1 MTEAL
6 QAPAAPSAPV
16 IQSLAA
22 TPDLLA
28 LHAADPQRFFCL
40 LNSGAHAER
49 TGRYDILF
57 AEPRCI
63 GSAAVG
69 TPEAEALLAALDAD
83 PLEAAPGRSS
93 ELPFVGGCVFHLG
106 YEAAACFEPKLR
118 LPRPADEALPDITVW
133 SVDQAILVDVI
144 AGKAWCVAPDQASAA
159 ALAREAG
166 RPRKAVRPYAKGL
179 ASSSAESPQRYRDG
193 VAAVRDYLFAGD
205 AFQVNLSRGW
215 RLRLAEAASGA
226 SLHAAMRLQNAAP
239 FSALLHQ
246 DGASLVSA
254 SPERLV
260 RVVDGVIETRPIAGT
275 RRRGRDA
282 QEDVALCG
290 ELSRNPKERAE
301 HVMLI
306 DLERND
312 LGRICRAGSVRV
324 DELLAIE
331 HYASV
336 HHLVSNIRG
345 ALRADVGAAGI
356 LRAVFPGGTITG
368 CPKVRVM
375 EIIAEL
381 EGIGRGSY
389 TGSLGY
395 VSRNGRMDSSILIRS
410 LLARGD
416 DVRFRAGAGIV
427 ADSDPDA
434 ELAETEAKARGLL
447 SGLGA

>member
-1 MTEAL
+1 M
-6 QAPAAPSAPV
+6 
-16 IQSLAA
+16 IQPLAA
-22 TPDLLA
+22 VPDLLA
-28 LHAADPQRFFCL
+28 LHAGDPQRFFCL

-49 TGRYDILF
+49 TGRHDILF
-57 AEPRCI
+57 AEPRWL
-63 GSAAVG
+63 GSAMAG
-69 TPEAEALLAALDAD
+69 TAEAESLLAALDAES
-83 PLEAAPGRSS
+83 LQAGCA
-93 ELPFVGGCVFHLG
+93 ELQDIPFVGGCVFHLG
-106 YEAAACFEPKLR
+106 YEAAGSFEPKLR
-118 LPRPADEALPDITVW
+118 LPRPGREAFPDITVW
-133 SVDQAILVDVI
+133 AVDQAIVVDVI
-144 AGKAWCVAPDQASAA
+144 ADRAWCVAPDEASAA
-159 ALAREAG
+159 SLAREAE
-166 RPRKAVRPYAKGL
+166 RPRAAVHPYTEGL
-179 ASSSAESPQRYRDG
+179 ARTEAEAPQRYRDG
-193 VAAVRDYLFAGD
+193 VAAVLDYLLAGD

-215 RLRLAEAASGA
+215 HLRLAGPAGGAA
-226 SLHAAMRLQNAAP
+226 LHAAMRLQNAAP
-239 FSALLHQ
+239 FSALLHH

-260 RVVDGVIETRPIAGT
+260 RAVDGVVETRPIAGT

-282 QEDVALCG
+282 DEDAALCG

-312 LGRICRAGSVRV
+312 LGRICRAGSVQV

-345 ALRADVGAAGI
+345 ELRPDVGAARV

-381 EGIGRGSY
+381 EGVGRGSY

-416 DVRFRAGAGIV
+416 EVSFRAGAGIV

-434 ELAETEAKARGLL
+434 ELAETEAKAHGLL
-447 SGLGA
+447 AGLGA

>member
-1 MTEAL
+1 V
-6 QAPAAPSAPV
+6 APAAPV
-16 IQSLAA
+16 IQPLAA
-22 TPDLLA
+22 APDLLA

-57 AEPRCI
+57 AEPRRL
-63 GSAAVG
+63 GSAAAG
-69 TPEAEALLAALDAD
+69 TPEADALLARLDAYS
-83 PLEAAPGRSS
+83 LHAAPGMPS
-93 ELPFVGGCVFHLG
+93 ELPFVGGCVFHIG
-106 YEAAACFEPKLR
+106 YEVAACFEPKLR
-118 LPRPADEALPDITVW
+118 LPRPGPEALPDITVW
-133 SVDQAILVDVI
+133 AVDQAIVLD
-144 AGKAWCVAPDQASAA
+144 ATCGKAWCVALDQATAT
-159 ALAREAG
+159 ALAREAE
-166 RPRKAVRPYAKGL
+166 RPRTVVRPYAEGL
-179 ASSSAESPQRYRDG
+179 ASSEAEAPQRYRDG
-193 VAAVRDYLFAGD
+193 VAAVLDYLLAGD

-215 RLRLAEAASGA
+215 RLRLAESASGA
-226 SLHAAMRLQNAAP
+226 ALHAAMRLHNAAP

-260 RVVDGVIETRPIAGT
+260 RVVDGVVETRPIAGT

-282 QEDVALCG
+282 DEDAALCG

-312 LGRICRAGSVRV
+312 LGRICRPGSVCV
-324 DELLAIE
+324 DELLALE

-345 ALRADVGAAGI
+345 ELSPDVGAARV

-381 EGIGRGSY
+381 ETVGRGSY

-410 LLARGD
+410 LLARD
-416 DVRFRAGAGIV
+416 DELVFRAGAGIV

-447 SGLGA
+447 AGLGA